1 MTGLVRA
8 CVRACLPAE
17 KSRIRPGMGRMRLF
31 RRAHPFSLCDADAFS
46 LLVLGDTP
54 PQRHVHEGPEEK
66 EHQAEH
72 AKARARVLQEGILL
86 ALHHDAHFFL
96 FGAHGGG
103 AAHILEFAAE
113 RKC

>member
-17 KSRIRPGMGRMRLF
+17 KSRIRPGMGRMR
-31 RRAHPFSLCDADAFS
+31 PFSLWDADAFS

-72 AKARARVLQEGILL
+72 AKARARVLQEGILPT
-86 ALHHDAHFFL
+86 LHRDAHFFL
-96 FGAHGGG
+96 LGAHDGG